1 MSDHADDARRDVQA
15 RLAAAMRWF
24 AVLDFDEGAAG
35 HLSARDPIEPDH
47 FWINAVGR
55 PFDIATPASL
65 VLVDQGGTVCVGRG
79 APSRAGFELHS
90 AIYAAR
96 ADVGSAMHAHPI
108 HAKAWST
115 LGRLLDPITQEA
127 CIFHG
132 RHGLFDEYNAPFSD
146 HSEAGRVVTALGPTN
161 IAMIL
166 RNHGLLTVGPSI
178 GAAAYRFM
186 IFDRS
191 CRVQL
196 LAERA
201 GEPVRIDETVAA
213 WLATDERHSHD
224 SFEPIF
230 ESMCSKFPAI
240 VGARTGEDHPLRG

>member
-1 MSDHADDARRDVQA
+1 MTDDAHAARRDVQA

-24 AVLDFDEGAAG
+24 AALDFDEGAAG
-35 HLSARDPIEPDH
+35 HLSARDPIEREC

-55 PFDIATPASL
+55 PFDIATPGSL
-65 VLVDQGGTVCVGRG
+65 VLVDRDGTVHAGEG
-79 APSRAGFELHS
+79 SPSRAGLELHS

-96 ADVGSAMHAHPI
+96 DDVGSAMHAHPV

-146 HSEAGRVVTALGPTN
+146 HSEAERVVAALGPTH

-166 RNHGLLTVGPSI
+166 RNHGLLTLGPSV
-178 GAAAYRFM
+178 GSAAYRFM

-196 LAERA
+196 LAERV
-201 GEPVRIDETVAA
+201 GEPIHIDDGVAS
-213 WLATDERHSHD
+213 WLSTDERHSHD

-230 ESMCSKFPAI
+230 ESMRTRFPEIIGVEAP
-240 VGARTGEDHPLRG
+240 A